1 MKIFL
6 SKYLGNIDKK
16 GRISVPSSYRMV
28 LGTGSGPGLIV
39 YPSIKHQCLEACS
52 LERLENLSKIIENL
66 DPYSEERDAFETT
79 ILGESIHLA
88 FDSEGRI
95 ILPKSLTDYASI
107 DDQAYFIGKGLVFEI
122 WNPSKFD
129 LYLKD
134 AKNIA
139 KANRGLLKNIGRRD
153 GSYPRNARRSDR

>member
-16 GRISVPSSYRMV
+16 GRISVPSSYRAV
-28 LGTGSGPGLIV
+28 LGNSPGTGLII

-52 LERLENLSKIIENL
+52 VERLEDLSKIIENL

-79 ILGESIHLA
+79 ILGESMHLT
-88 FDSEGRI
+88 FDSEGRV
-95 ILPKSLTDYASI
+95 ILPKALTDYASI
-107 DDQAYFIGKGLVFEI
+107 EDRAYFVGKGLVFEI
-122 WNPSKFD
+122 WNPDKFD

-134 AKNIA
+134 AKDIA
-139 KANRGLLKNIGRRD
+139 KANRGLLKNIGVV
-153 GSYPRNARRSDR
+153 

>member
-6 SKYLGNIDKK
+6 SKYLGGIDKK
-16 GRISVPSSYRMV
+16 GRISVPANYRTV
-28 LGTGSGPGLIV
+28 LGTGSAGVII

-52 LERLENLSKIIENL
+52 TQRLEELSKIIENL

-79 ILGESIHLA
+79 ILGESVHLA

-95 ILPKSLTDYASI
+95 VLPKVLADYASI
-107 DDQAYFIGKGLVFEI
+107 DDKAYFVGKGLVFEI
-122 WNPSKFD
+122 WHPTKFEV
-129 LYLKD
+129 YLKQ

-139 KANRGLLKNIGRRD
+139 QQNRGLLKNMG
-153 GSYPRNARRSDR
+153 GQ